1 MKPGSIFFVLKE
13 VSQHITVKLH
23 TQHISS
29 FRVRIPRDFSNGL
42 LHGQQN
48 MLVAAFLLNKQC
60 SLLDTLLQQQ
70 QQQQQQQQEGVTVVP
85 EQRNMTPTPVQ
96 GL

>member
-1 MKPGSIFFVLKE
+1 MKPGSIFFALKE

-60 SLLDTLLQQQ
+60 SLLDTLQQQ
-70 QQQQQQQQEGVTVVP
+70 QQQQQVGVTVVP